1 MKLLA
6 LSLAAFS
13 AAMAH
18 GADWITTGGDY
29 SRTHASVSNVEPK
42 RLIKAWASAKPFRHI
57 RIVGDT
63 IFALDNTPGARRM
76 VALEASTGSEKWSRS
91 VGLQF
96 SAPSYLDGLLVYSY
110 GNPSSQRLHVVDATT
125 GRLLAERRNLL
136 LGKGAPLLC
145 KREDGSL
152 DIVHSMMEGTD
163 LFRYDGS
170 SIRDIWSG
178 QRSEGTDVAP
188 SLWDNKVLVAGI
200 GNYLSHDL
208 ETGVSEHFHRSP
220 VSGGGGSAA
229 VIDSDR
235 NRFFIRSSYDLDVYH
250 ALTAYSYSVASGFR
264 ELWQIAD
271 LASGAPALGR
281 DGEIYAVFFDGFLR
295 KIDGATGVTL
305 AEVNV
310 GHHGQAVTVT
320 QGLVWARNE
329 QGLGAYSLSDL
340 SLQGSLN
347 ESPATF
353 GTTSDLTNVFVSDK
367 YLVSASQASSTTG
380 GIGVYEVTPVAEPL
394 SLLAI
399 LAGSALLVP
408 KRCRGK

>member
-1 MKLLA
+1 
-6 LSLAAFS
+6 
-13 AAMAH
+13 
-18 GADWITTGGDY
+18 
-29 SRTHASVSNVEPK
+29 
-42 RLIKAWASAKPFRHI
+42 
-57 RIVGDT
+57 
-63 IFALDNTPGARRM
+63 
-76 VALEASTGSEKWSRS
+76 
-91 VGLQF
+91 
-96 SAPSYLDGLLVYSY
+96 
-110 GNPSSQRLHVVDATT
+110 
-125 GRLLAERRNLL
+125 
-136 LGKGAPLLC
+136 
-145 KREDGSL
+145 
-152 DIVHSMMEGTD
+152 MMEGTD